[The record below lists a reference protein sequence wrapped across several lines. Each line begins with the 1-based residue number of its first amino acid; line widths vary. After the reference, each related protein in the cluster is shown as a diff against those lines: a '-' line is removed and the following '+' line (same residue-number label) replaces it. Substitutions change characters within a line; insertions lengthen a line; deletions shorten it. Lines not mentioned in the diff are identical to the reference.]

1 MDIARAGW
9 KKTTKNCGR
18 SSSNTRPLMGLPA
31 RVILRIHFSFRA
43 TEQGFSSWKTNCQ
56 LATEDSDCRFGHL
69 KALTVDGALAVRWLF
84 EIDAANASV
93 DAGGGT
99 PAGCCCREGASR

>member
-1 MDIARAGW
+1 MDIVRA
-9 KKTTKNCGR
+9 KPEKDHQE
-18 SSSNTRPLMGLPA
+18 
-31 RVILRIHFSFRA
+31 LREIIQQYEAAHGFAGEGDPQNSFSFRA